1 MSADQTSRHQ
11 VRTQIHAKL
20 LERLDLAAL
29 ATLGP
34 SQIRYELQTS
44 VKTLL
49 DEESIILPTREQEKL
64 VDDIL
69 HEVTGLGPLDQLLED
84 PSISDIL
91 VNGSAEVYVERH
103 GRLEKAD
110 LSFNDDA
117 HLMRIINKIVAI
129 SGRRVDESSPMVDA
143 RLKDG
148 SRVNAI
154 IPPLALRGPVL
165 SIRRFAVV
173 PYTIDFMVENGTLSK
188 PMALFLAALVKG
200 KINLLIVG
208 GTGSGKTTLLNA
220 LSAFIPHDERIITI
234 EDAAELRLQQTHV
247 VSLETRPANIEG
259 KGEVA
264 ARDLVR
270 NALRMRPDRI
280 VVGEVRGA
288 EVIDMLQAMNTGHEG
303 SMTTI
308 HANSPADALVRLE
321 NIIGMAGIRIPYGPL
336 RQQICSAIQVIV
348 EIERMS
354 DGKRRVV
361 SIQEIDSLVAD
372 QIQLKEI
379 FRFQQTGVDL
389 SGKVL
394 GDFHSAGN
402 RPKCLEKLRVRGQ
415 SLADDLFSAT

>member
-1 MSADQTSRHQ
+1 MSTDQTTRRAI
-11 VRTQIHAKL
+11 RTQIHAKL
-20 LERLDLAAL
+20 LERLDLSAL
-29 ATLGP
+29 TTLGP
-34 SQIRYELQTS
+34 AQIRYELQSS
-44 VKTLL
+44 VQSLL
-49 DEESIILPTREQEKL
+49 NEESIILPAREQEKL
-64 VDDIL
+64 IDDIL
-69 HEVTGLGPLDQLLED
+69 HEVTGLGPLDQLLQD
-84 PSISDIL
+84 TSISDIL
-91 VNGSAEVYVERH
+91 VNGSSDVYVERR
-103 GRLEKAD
+103 GRLEKVE

-117 HLMRIINKIVAI
+117 HLMRIINKIVAL

-154 IPPLALRGPVL
+154 IPPLALKGPVL

-173 PYTIDFMVENGTLSK
+173 PYTIDSMVENGTLSQA
-188 PMALFLAALVKG
+188 MALFLAALVKA
-200 KINLLIVG
+200 KTNLLIVG

-220 LSAFIPHDERIITI
+220 LSGFIPHQERIVTI

-259 KGEVA
+259 KGEVS

-280 VVGEVRGA
+280 VVGEVRGS

-336 RQQICSAIQVIV
+336 RQQICSAIQIIV

-354 DGKRRVV
+354 DGKRRIV
-361 SIQEIDSLVAD
+361 SIQEIDKLTAE
-372 QIQLKEI
+372 QIELREI
-379 FRFQQTGVDL
+379 FRFQQVGVDS

-394 GDFHSAGN
+394 GDFHASGA

-415 SLADDLFSAT
+415 SLPDDIFAAS

>member
-1 MSADQTSRHQ
+1 MALDLTSRQ
-11 VRTQIHAKL
+11 NIRAQIHAKL
-20 LERLDLAAL
+20 LERLDLSAL
-29 ATLGP
+29 SLLGS
-34 SQIRYELQTS
+34 SQIRYELQSS
-44 VKTLL
+44 VQTLL
-49 DEESIILPTREQEKL
+49 DEESIILPTREREKL
-64 VDDIL
+64 IDDIL
-69 HEVTGLGPLDQLLED
+69 HEVTGLGPLDELLRD

-91 VNGSAEVYVERH
+91 VNGSSEAYVERQ
-103 GRLEKAD
+103 GRLERVD

-117 HLMRIINKIVAI
+117 HLMRIINKIVAL

-173 PYTIDFMVENGTLSK
+173 PYTIESMVANGTLSQS
-188 PMALFLAALVKG
+188 MALFLAALVRA

-220 LSAFIPHDERIITI
+220 LSGYIPHDERIITI
-234 EDAAELRLQQTHV
+234 EDAAELRLQQSHV

-259 KGEVA
+259 KGEVS

-280 VVGEVRGA
+280 VVGEVRGS

-336 RQQICSAIQVIV
+336 RQQICSAIQVII

-354 DGKRRVV
+354 DGKRRIV
-361 SIQEIDSLVAD
+361 SVQEIDKLAGE
-372 QIQLKEI
+372 QIQLKEL

-389 SGKVL
+389 SGRVL
-394 GDFHSAGN
+394 GEFHALGVTAN
-402 RPKCLEKLRVRGQ
+402 CLEKLRVRGQ
-415 SLADDLFSAT
+415 TLPDDLFSAV

>member
-1 MSADQTSRHQ
+1 MANDQTSR
-11 VRTQIHAKL
+11 RGIRAQIHAKL

-29 ATLGP
+29 STLGA

-44 VKTLL
+44 VQLLL
-49 DEESIILPTREQEKL
+49 DEESIILPTREREKL

-69 HEVTGLGPLDQLLED
+69 HEVTGLGPLDQLLQD

-91 VNGSAEVYVERH
+91 VNGSSEVYIERQ
-103 GRLEKAD
+103 GRLERVE

-117 HLMRIINKIVAI
+117 HLMRIINKIVAL

-173 PYTIDFMVENGTLSK
+173 PYTIDTMVENGTLSRA
-188 PMALFLAALVKG
+188 MATFLAALVRA

-220 LSAFIPHDERIITI
+220 LSGYIPHDERIITI
-234 EDAAELRLQQTHV
+234 EDAAELRLQQSHV

-259 KGEVA
+259 KGEVS

-280 VVGEVRGA
+280 VVGEVRGS

-361 SIQEIDSLVAD
+361 SIQEVDGLIGD
-372 QIQLKEI
+372 QIQLKEV
-379 FRFQQTGVDL
+379 FRFEQAGVDPT
-389 SGKVL
+389 GRVL
-394 GDFHSAGN
+394 GEFHASGTQPN
-402 RPKCLEKLRVRGQ
+402 CLKKLKIRGQ
-415 SLADDLFSAT
+415 ILPDELFSVS

>member
-1 MSADQTSRHQ
+1 MTADLTSR
-11 VRTQIHAKL
+11 RNIRAQIHAKL

-29 ATLGP
+29 SMLGA
-34 SQIRYELQTS
+34 SQIRYELQSS
-44 VKTLL
+44 VQTLL
-49 DEESIILPTREQEKL
+49 DEESIILPTRERERL

-69 HEVTGLGPLDQLLED
+69 HEVTGLGPLDELLQD

-91 VNGSAEVYVERH
+91 VNGSSEVYVERQ
-103 GRLEKAD
+103 GRLERVD
-110 LSFNDDA
+110 LAFNDDA
-117 HLMRIINKIVAI
+117 HLMRIINKIVAL

-173 PYTIDFMVENGTLSK
+173 PYTIDTMVANGTLSQ
-188 PMALFLAALVKG
+188 PMALFLAALVRA

-220 LSAFIPHDERIITI
+220 LSGYIPHDERIITI
-234 EDAAELRLQQTHV
+234 EDAAELRLQQSHV

-259 KGEVA
+259 KGEVS

-280 VVGEVRGA
+280 VVGEVRGS

-361 SIQEIDSLVAD
+361 SVQEIDKLVD
-372 QIQLKEI
+372 EQIQLKEI
-379 FRFQQTGVDL
+379 FHFQQTGVD
-389 SGKVL
+389 SSSQVL
-394 GDFHSAGN
+394 GDFHASGV
-402 RPKCLEKLRVRGQ
+402 RPNCLEKLRVRGQ
-415 SLADDLFSAT
+415 ALSDGLFSVS

>member
-1 MSADQTSRHQ
+1 MALDLTSR
-11 VRTQIHAKL
+11 RNIRAQIHAKL
-20 LERLDLAAL
+20 LERLDLSAL
-29 ATLGP
+29 SLLGS
-34 SQIRYELQTS
+34 SQIRYELQSS
-44 VKTLL
+44 VQTLL
-49 DEESIILPTREQEKL
+49 DEESIILPTREREKL
-64 VDDIL
+64 IDDIL
-69 HEVTGLGPLDQLLED
+69 HEVTGLGPLDELLRD

-91 VNGSAEVYVERH
+91 VNGSSEVYVERQ
-103 GRLEKAD
+103 GRLERVD

-117 HLMRIINKIVAI
+117 HLMRIINKIVAL

-173 PYTIDFMVENGTLSK
+173 PYTIESMVANGTLSQS
-188 PMALFLAALVKG
+188 MALFLAALVRA

-220 LSAFIPHDERIITI
+220 LSGYIPHDERIITI
-234 EDAAELRLQQTHV
+234 EDAAELRLQQSHV

-259 KGEVA
+259 KGEVS

-280 VVGEVRGA
+280 VVGEVRGS

-336 RQQICSAIQVIV
+336 RQQICSAIQVII

-354 DGKRRVV
+354 DGKRRIV
-361 SIQEIDSLVAD
+361 SVQEIDKLAGE
-372 QIQLKEI
+372 QIQLKEL

-389 SGKVL
+389 SGRVL
-394 GDFHSAGN
+394 GEFHALGVKPN
-402 RPKCLEKLRVRGQ
+402 CLEKLRVRGQ
-415 SLADDLFSAT
+415 TLPDDLFSAA

>member
-1 MSADQTSRHQ
+1 MPVDLTSRRHI
-11 VRTQIHAKL
+11 RAQIHAKL

-29 ATLGP
+29 SILGT
-34 SQIRYELQTS
+34 SQIRYELQSS
-44 VKTLL
+44 VQTLL
-49 DEESIILPTREQEKL
+49 DEESIILPTREREKL

-69 HEVTGLGPLDQLLED
+69 HEVTGLGPLDELLQD

-91 VNGSAEVYVERH
+91 VNGSSEVYVERQ
-103 GRLEKAD
+103 GRLERVD

-117 HLMRIINKIVAI
+117 HLMRIINKIVAL

-173 PYTIDFMVENGTLSK
+173 PYTIETMVANGTLSES
-188 PMALFLAALVKG
+188 MALFLAALVRA

-220 LSAFIPHDERIITI
+220 LSGYIAHDERIITI
-234 EDAAELRLQQTHV
+234 EDAAELRLQQSHV
-247 VSLETRPANIEG
+247 ISLETRPANIEG
-259 KGEVA
+259 KGEVS

-280 VVGEVRGA
+280 VVGEVRGS

-361 SIQEIDSLVAD
+361 SVQEIDKLAD
-372 QIQLKEI
+372 EQIQLKEI
-379 FRFQQTGVDL
+379 FRFQQTGVDS
-389 SGKVL
+389 SGQVL
-394 GDFHSAGN
+394 GEFHASGS
-402 RPKCLEKLRVRGQ
+402 RPNCLEKLRVRGQ
-415 SLADDLFSAT
+415 TLPDNLFCAT